1 MKDKLKH
8 LLVSFGW
15 VVFIVGLFL
24 RSEKMKRHRFF
35 GDRSAEPVV
44 TDLLIT
50 LRLPPRLELDRTE
63 WTVLL
68 VTQPVPGVSQVSPG
82 VSQVCARCE
91 PEVTVISE

>member
-1 MKDKLKH
+1 MKNKLKH

-50 LRLPPRLELDRTE
+50 CVYRPGSNSTE
-63 WTVLL
+63 
-68 VTQPVPGVSQVSPG
+68 PSPG
-82 VSQVCARCE
+82 SGDGPTRNPGPV
-91 PEVTVISE
+91 